1 MEVDNP
7 KYTVNETTDFNI
19 NFMKQNETG
28 LTLSK
33 AKKTFVQLTGFNVIY
48 AYNFLKSLLYS
59 ENTIASNILST
70 QTIVANE
77 IVCNKIICKDEII
90 NMTACLITFNNIT
103 TDLTSSSH
111 KINRYGKSD
120 TIENLEIPTVFNI
133 VVNPYHIILIYDNK
147 RIVDKI
153 QTTDKKIFKN
163 ISVKNFTHITVKQIL
178 TK

>member
-1 MEVDNP
+1 MQVDNP
-7 KYTVNETTDFNI
+7 MYTINETTDFNI
-19 NFMKQNETG
+19 SFMKKDETG

-33 AKKTFVQLTGFNVIY
+33 AKKTFVQLSGFNVIY

-70 QTIVANE
+70 QTIVADE
-77 IVCNKIICKDEII
+77 IVCNKIICRNENI

-103 TDLTSSSH
+103 MDLTSSSY
-111 KINRYGKSD
+111 KINRYGKTD

-153 QTTDKKIFKN
+153 KTTDKKLFKN
-163 ISVKNFTHITVKQIL
+163 ISVKHFTHITVKQIL